1 MTSDSNLIRL
11 LGTEPPILAD
21 GWRVPDRREISL
33 RWLTGTF
40 LTGITSSVLMGV
52 ALFAALDG
60 RQQLAIPAEAFALS
74 DMKLRD
80 TDSAQGVQRGGRL
93 ITNVIS
99 SKTAS
104 RSVMDVST
112 MSRVG
117 DKDVVKRQPFTHL
130 KMLISASLPTQE
142 SYPPFDP
149 LTIFGSDDVT
159 VSPRTGSIYG
169 SNVDSEVS
177 LKTIPFP
184 TTQQAF
190 KLAPGM
196 TSDEVEEN
204 VRSNGSL
211 LTEGAQQVSA
221 LYYVDPQRFADT
233 DDDLDMNPG
242 LSARVVEQ
250 NLSVS
255 APDPVTSDTE
265 QFADDIIPIRRE
277 QSINAALTS
286 SGYPPAKAQAISDS
300 LTDKLKSANLK
311 AGDVLRIGI
320 IQRGEQARV
329 VRFSAYR
336 GGKHLITMAV
346 NDKGQLVE
354 GDEPPMLDQVASA
367 FDENTQPIVSGRDMP
382 SIYDGIYRAALSYG
396 MGKDLTGQ
404 VVRLLAGG
412 FDLQAPLKPTDG
424 IEALYSASDSSGK
437 ASPDSE
443 LLFLRARF
451 GETTTTL
458 YRFQDPA
465 DGSVDYFDENGK
477 TNRQFLLRNP
487 VPNGVFRSGFGM
499 RRHPILGFARMHTG
513 VDWGAP
519 SGSPI
524 VAAGNGVVEKS
535 GWDSGGYGNQTIIRH
550 PNGYESSYN
559 HQSAIAKGVVPGAK
573 IRQGQVIGW
582 VGTTGESTGP
592 HLHYEI
598 IVNGAKVDPMK
609 VRLPDGKSLDGKLL
623 VSFEVERKRIDDLI
637 ASDDKNKQVAANN

>member
-1 MTSDSNLIRL
+1 MTSDNNPTRL
-11 LGTEPPILAD
+11 LGTEPPLLAD

-60 RQQLAIPAEAFALS
+60 RQQLAIPAEAYALG

-80 TDSAQGVQRGGRL
+80 TDSSQGVQRGGRL
-93 ITNVIS
+93 INNVIS
-99 SKTAS
+99 SKAAS
-104 RSVMDVST
+104 RSVLNVST

-117 DKDVVKRQPFTHL
+117 DKDVIKRQPFTHL
-130 KMLISASLPTQE
+130 RMLISSGLPTQE

-149 LTIFGSDDVT
+149 LTIFGSDDAT
-159 VSPRTGSIYG
+159 VSPRTGTIYG

-177 LKTIPFP
+177 LKTVPFP
-184 TTQQAF
+184 TSQLGF

-211 LTEGAQQVSA
+211 LTEGTSQVSA

-233 DDDLDMNPG
+233 EGDLDMNPG
-242 LSARVVEQ
+242 LEARVVEQ
-250 NLSVS
+250 NLSVA
-255 APDPVTSDTE
+255 APDPVTPETE
-265 QFADDIIPIRRE
+265 QYADDIIPIRRE
-277 QSINAALTS
+277 QSINAALIS
-286 SGYPPAKAQAISDS
+286 SGYPSAKAQAIADS
-300 LTDKLKSANLK
+300 LSEKLDSPNLK

-336 GGKHLITMAV
+336 DGKHLVTMAV
-346 NDKGQLVE
+346 DDKGQLVE
-354 GDEPPMLDQVASA
+354 GDAPPMLDAVTTA
-367 FDENTQPIVSGRDMP
+367 FDENSPAITSGRDTP

-396 MGKDLTGQ
+396 MGKSLTAQ
-404 VVRLLAGG
+404 VVRLLASG
-412 FDLQAPLKPTDG
+412 FDLQSPLKPSDG
-424 IEALYSASDSSGK
+424 IEAFYSAADESGK
-437 ASPDSE
+437 ASADSE

-451 GETTTTL
+451 GETTTAL
-458 YRFQDPA
+458 YRFQDPT
-465 DGSVDYFDENGK
+465 DGSVDYYDQNGK

-524 VAAGNGVVEKS
+524 VAAGSGVVEKA

-559 HQSAIAKGVVPGAK
+559 HQSAIAKGVVAGAK
-573 IRQGQVIGW
+573 IKQGQVIGW

-598 IVNGAKVDPMK
+598 IVNGTKVDPMK

-623 VSFEVERKRIDDLI
+623 ASFEAERKRIDDLLS
-637 ASDDKNKQVAANN
+637 SDEKNRQLAANN